1 MCVPGFITDMYTY
14 FKSCLYK
21 YINFSSE
28 KNNRCLFLSKTKNW
42 ISYVSNKSF
51 DFTIFMICT

>member
-21 YINFSSE
+21 YINSLNMHNNTISTSLYNFTGEETEAEMLSSCP
-28 KNNRCLFLSKTKNW
+28 K
-42 ISYVSNKSF
+42 V
-51 DFTIFMICT
+51 MA